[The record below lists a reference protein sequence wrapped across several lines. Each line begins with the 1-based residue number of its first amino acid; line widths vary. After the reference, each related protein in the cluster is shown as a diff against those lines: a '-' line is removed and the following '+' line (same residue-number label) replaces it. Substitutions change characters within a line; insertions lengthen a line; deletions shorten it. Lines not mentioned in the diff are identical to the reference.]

1 MTQDIAVAVILVGT
15 LAGILIRPWGRSE
28 AWPAAV
34 GALLVVAVGAAGL
47 DDIRATVEQ
56 TADVLLFLLGMML
69 LSWVAD
75 RAGVFAWLAEGCAVL
90 ARGSGPAL
98 FAAVVA
104 LAAIVTALLSLDT
117 TVIMLTP
124 IVYRLAVRRQLDPLP
139 MLFACVFVANIG
151 SLLLPVSN
159 LSNLLMYRR
168 LGLDF
173 GGFAAMMWSLD
184 LVAVAAT
191 GLVLALL
198 FRGRIPR
205 RFAAAGDGFP
215 PVDPWLVGVAAG
227 VLVTLGGLVGF
238 GLADRALAGP
248 ALTGA
253 AVLVAAGLVT
263 RRLTVRAAVG
273 AVSWNVFV
281 FVAAM
286 TLLVRGVEG
295 TLLDGVTVPLPGDPV
310 AALWGSAL
318 VATVGSNVINN
329 LPMAV
334 LALSFLPPARDAAG
348 DALAVGTL
356 IGTNIGSSLTTF
368 GSLAT
373 ILWLDQL
380 RSRGVMVTTRDY
392 LRVAM
397 VVTPVVLVVTL
408 LAATLMFLG

>member
-1 MTQDIAVAVILVGT
+1 MIQDIAVAVILVGT
-15 LAGILIRPWGRSE
+15 LAGILVRPWGRSE

-34 GALLVVAVGAAGL
+34 GALLVFAVGAAGR
-47 DDIRATVEQ
+47 DDVRATIAQ

-98 FAAVVA
+98 FAAVVV

-117 TVIMLTP
+117 TIIMLTP

-139 MLFACVFVANIG
+139 MLFAWVFVANIG

-173 GGFAAMMWSLD
+173 GGFAALMWSLD

-191 GLVLALL
+191 GLMLALI
-198 FRGRIPR
+198 FRRRIPR
-205 RFAAAGDGFP
+205 RFAPSGDEFP
-215 PVDPWLVGVAAG
+215 AVDPWLVGVAAG
-227 VLVTLGGLVGF
+227 VVVTLGALVGF

-248 ALTGA
+248 ALVGA
-253 AVLVAAGLVT
+253 VVLVAAGLIT
-263 RRLTVRAAVG
+263 RRLTVRGAAR

-295 TLLDGVTVPLPGDPV
+295 TLLDGVSIPLPGDPV

-318 VATVGSNVINN
+318 VATVGGNVINN

-356 IGTNIGSSLTTF
+356 IGTNIGSSLTTV

-380 RSRGVMVTTRDY
+380 RSRGIVVSTHDY
-392 LRVAM
+392 LRVAV
-397 VVTPVVLVVTL
+397 VVTPLVLIVTL
-408 LAATLMFLG
+408 LVAMLAPR

>member
-1 MTQDIAVAVILVGT
+1 MIQDIAVAVILVGT
-15 LAGILIRPWGRSE
+15 LAGILVRPWRRSE

-34 GALLVVAVGAAGL
+34 GAFLVFAVGAAGP
-47 DDIRATVEQ
+47 DDVRATIAQ

-98 FAAVVA
+98 FAAVVV
-104 LAAIVTALLSLDT
+104 LAAIVKALLSLDT

-173 GGFAAMMWSLD
+173 GGFAALMWSLD

-191 GLVLALL
+191 GLMLALF
-198 FRGRIPR
+198 FRRRIPR
-205 RFAAAGDGFP
+205 RFAPSGDGFP
-215 PVDPWLVGVAAG
+215 AVDPWLVGVAAG
-227 VLVTLGGLVGF
+227 VVVTLGAPVGF

-248 ALTGA
+248 ALAGA
-253 AVLVAAGLVT
+253 VVLVAAGLVS
-263 RRLTVRAAVG
+263 RRLTVRGAAW

-295 TLLDGVTVPLPGDPV
+295 TLLDGVSITLPGDPV

-318 VATVGSNVINN
+318 VATVGGNVINN

-356 IGTNIGSSLTTF
+356 IGTNIGSSLTTV

-380 RSRGVMVTTRDY
+380 RSRGIVVSTHDY
-392 LRVAM
+392 LRVAV
-397 VVTPVVLVVTL
+397 VVTPLVLIVTL
-408 LAATLMFLG
+408 LVAMLAPR

>member
-1 MTQDIAVAVILVGT
+1 MAAILIGT
-15 LAGILIRPWGRSE
+15 LAGILVRPWGRSE
-28 AWPAAV
+28 AWPAAA
-34 GALLVVAVGAAGL
+34 GALLVIAVGATGL
-47 DDIRATVEQ
+47 DDVRATIEQ

-98 FAAVVA
+98 FGAVVILAAVM
-104 LAAIVTALLSLDT
+104 TALLSLDT

-124 IVYRLAVRRQLDPLP
+124 IVYRLAVRRQMDPLP

-191 GLVLALL
+191 GLMLALI
-198 FRGRIPR
+198 FRLRIPR
-205 RFAAAGDGFP
+205 RFVSSGDGFP
-215 PVDPWLVGVAAG
+215 AVDPWLAGVAAG
-227 VLVTLGGLVGF
+227 VIVTLGALIGF

-253 AVLVAAGLVT
+253 AVLVAAGVVS
-263 RRLTVRAAVG
+263 RRLTVREVAR

-295 TLLDGVTVPLPGDPV
+295 TLLDGVSIPLPADPV

-356 IGTNIGSSLTTF
+356 IGTNVGSSLTTV

-380 RSRGVMVTTRDY
+380 RSRGVVVSGREY
-392 LRVAM
+392 LRVAV

-408 LAATLMFLG
+408 LVAMLALR

>member
-1 MTQDIAVAVILVGT
+1 MAAILIGT
-15 LAGILIRPWGRSE
+15 LAGILVRPWGRSE
-28 AWPAAV
+28 AWPAAA
-34 GALLVVAVGAAGL
+34 GALLVIAVGATGL
-47 DDIRATVEQ
+47 DDVRATIEQ

-69 LSWVAD
+69 LSWVSD

-98 FAAVVA
+98 FGAVVILAAVM
-104 LAAIVTALLSLDT
+104 TALLSLDT

-124 IVYRLAVRRQLDPLP
+124 IVYRLAVRRQMDPLP

-191 GLVLALL
+191 GLMLALI
-198 FRGRIPR
+198 FRRRIPR
-205 RFAAAGDGFP
+205 RFVSSGDGFP
-215 PVDPWLVGVAAG
+215 AVDPWLAGVAAG
-227 VLVTLGGLVGF
+227 VIVTLGALIGF
-238 GLADRALAGP
+238 GLADWALAGP

-253 AVLVAAGLVT
+253 AVLVAAGVVS
-263 RRLTVRAAVG
+263 RRLTVREAAR

-295 TLLDGVTVPLPGDPV
+295 TLLDGVSIPLPADPV

-356 IGTNIGSSLTTF
+356 IGTNVGSSLTTF

-373 ILWLDQL
+373 ILWVDQL
-380 RSRGVMVTTRDY
+380 RSRGVVVSARDY
-392 LRVAM
+392 LRVAV

-408 LAATLMFLG
+408 LAAMLALR